1 MKVANLVRAC
11 FPYVFAHGLIT
22 QEEIDEFLK
31 PGSGSV
37 FGMGNK
43 FPVLKVDDG
52 SGDLS
57 FTTDTEKEY
66 SAFYKPDTCSL
77 SFGGKNYLLS
87 CQFRNKGVDDVMSW
101 LKQKGMTEDVI
112 QKEIAK
118 QAEDNLEVEGM
129 DDKLTVAL
137 KVFQKGRVTKTG
149 LEGWK
154 TFDDWAKKA
163 EHVAGQAVDVNLAEN
178 PETYAEFM
186 KNFAIMPMT
195 ARLFSRHTLEERQA
209 VLEYLQEQ
217 QQHPHTVEWYLDE
230 KNLPTSASGVH
241 CDGFGPKVVL
251 YAMLRLHPT
260 KFVAWSKMIYSSLV
274 LVGLHKGSQPKELTV
289 ETYADCK
296 AKCDK
301 VLARMHE
308 MGIGKLADDDSDADY
323 ITVNEFIWFVNTYQK
338 EIGLKPG
345 AGVLMNEKKAT
356 DGVLVTPCVTFAKD
370 TPLQQIIYGAPGTG
384 KSFKVNETTEMMLA
398 EDVVRTTFHPDS
410 DYATFVGAYKPGME
424 VDDYETVVTTGEKTA
439 GGTVTKKDG
448 LVRQRRIAYE
458 FVPQAFMQA
467 YVRAWRNIGAA
478 KASDGEDAAPVV
490 LVIEEINRGN
500 CAQIFG
506 DLFQLLDRNDDGW
519 SSYAINADVDLA
531 RWLKD
536 EFAGAHQADD
546 EDHGEIVIPS
556 EVDAALPKGVA
567 LKDVV
572 SGRKLL
578 LPPNLYIWATMNTS
592 DQSLFPIDSAF
603 KRRWDWKYVPI
614 SDAGKGWK
622 IEVDGLCYSW
632 WDFLVEANKLVQEV
646 TESEDKKLGY
656 FFVKA
661 KGDVVTLEQFV
672 GKVVFYLWNDVF
684 KNGDLPSV
692 LAESGDGGFAFG
704 KFFKNDGKPNG
715 AVVKAF
721 LEKLGVKEVAAGGG
735 APALPDDGASA

>member
-22 QEEIDEFLK
+22 QAEIDEFLK

-101 LKQKGMTEDVI
+101 LKQKSMTEDVI
-112 QKEIAK
+112 NE
-118 QAEDNLEVEGM
+118 L
-129 DDKLTVAL
+129 
-137 KVFQKGRVTKTG
+137 
-149 LEGWK
+149 
-154 TFDDWAKKA
+154 
-163 EHVAGQAVDVNLAEN
+163 
-178 PETYAEFM
+178 
-186 KNFAIMPMT
+186 MPM
-195 ARLFSRHTLEERQA
+195 
-209 VLEYLQEQ
+209 
-217 QQHPHTVEWYLDE
+217 
-230 KNLPTSASGVH
+230 
-241 CDGFGPKVVL
+241 
-251 YAMLRLHPT
+251 PT
-260 KFVAWSKMIYSSLV
+260 KSSDV
-274 LVGLHKGSQPKELTV
+274 R
-289 ETYADCK
+289 
-296 AKCDK
+296 DK
-301 VLARMHE
+301 PRQL
-308 MGIGKLADDDSDADY
+308 IS
-323 ITVNEFIWFVNTYQK
+323 
-338 EIGLKPG
+338 
-345 AGVLMNEKKAT
+345 
-356 DGVLVTPCVTFAKD
+356 
-370 TPLQQIIYGAPGTG
+370 YGAPGTG
-384 KSFKVNETTEMMLA
+384 KSFKVNETTEKMPA

-410 DYATFVGAYKPGME
+410 DYATFVGAYKPVME

-467 YVRAWRNIGAA
+467 YVRAWRNLGAA
-478 KASDGEDAAPVV
+478 KAADGEDAANVV

-546 EDHGEIVIPS
+546 EDHGEIVVPS
-556 EVDAALPKGVA
+556 DVGAALPKGVA

-572 SGRKLL
+572 SGCKLL

-715 AVVKAF
+715 AEVKAF
-721 LEKLGVKEVAAGGG
+721 LEKLGLKEIAAGGG
-735 APALPDDGASA
+735 TPALPDDGASA